1 LQNYVGQ
8 LQDRALQF
16 GRNDLVKWH
25 QLIDQ
30 SHHYWREKYNSRIRA
45 IFLLKFESLIIFAVV
60 LYLLIAPFI
69 SDVSAPAALS
79 AEIIFALVGS
89 IGLWFSAVGF
99 EKKRSFGRA
108 PAVLANLIALG
119 VSYYMIS
126 GNFLL
131 IGIPLAIL
139 ALITLISAALGYSE

>member
-1 LQNYVGQ
+1 
-8 LQDRALQF
+8 
-16 GRNDLVKWH
+16 
-25 QLIDQ
+25 
-30 SHHYWREKYNSRIRA
+30 
-45 IFLLKFESLIIFAVV
+45 V

-79 AEIIFALVGS
+79 VEIIFAVVAS

-119 VSYYMIS
+119 VSYYMITGS
-126 GNFLL
+126 LL
-131 IGIPLAIL
+131 IVGIPLAIL
-139 ALITLISAALGYSE
+139 ALITLFSAALGYAE